1 MVALSFVGC
10 AAATGDDAG
19 ETGEAR
25 RSLRVTLANVAQADA
40 PWPSSE
46 APAEIKLSVG
56 LWALHGLDGAL
67 LRAGT
72 MATGTG
78 IESLAERGD
87 ARVWSEELAADPTI
101 ADVGLI
107 DARVPGQSY
116 ETDPIGPG
124 TAREFEIDATLDER
138 LSIAV
143 MFVQSNDMMLAT
155 VSEGIALDVSTAAIH
170 DVTAQLTLWD
180 AGTEENE
187 SPGAGPNQAPRQ
199 ETPDSGTPEDG
210 TVQPIGTTD
219 AAGFTYPDVATFARV
234 EIELLSP

>member
-1 MVALSFVGC
+1 MVGLLFACGAEPSGN
-10 AAATGDDAG
+10 DDG
-19 ETGEAR
+19 ETEDR
-25 RSLRVTLANVAQADA
+25 RTVRVTLSNVALADA

-56 LWALHGLDGAL
+56 LWALHGSDGAL
-67 LRAGT
+67 LRAGL

-87 ARVWSEELAADPTI
+87 ARVWLDELAMDPTI
-101 ADVGLI
+101 AAAGLI
-107 DARVPGQSY
+107 DERVPGQSY

-124 TAREFEIDATLDER
+124 TAREFEIDATPDER

-143 MFVQSNDMMLAT
+143 MFVQSNDTMLAT
-155 VSEGIALDVSTAAIH
+155 VSEGIALDVPDAAIH

-187 SPGAGPNQAPRQ
+187 APGIGPNQAPRQ
-199 ETPDSGTPEDG
+199 EAPDAGTPENG
-210 TVQPIGTTD
+210 TVQPIATADT
-219 AAGFTYPDVATFARV
+219 AGYPGVGTFARLD
-234 EIELLSP
+234 IEVSAPRR